1 MATKRTG
8 SRTAARTAPRSAKRY
23 RSRGRRRGAPRRR
36 AARAGSRRSGRGR
49 TRTAAPRVSVG
60 YLFGTAVV
68 LLVLTVFLI
77 NRVAIRDVME
87 RTELVEVL
95 QRRMDSAAG
104 REQPS
109 PLPPVYPAPV
119 AGPAPR
125 TSPDAP
131 PTAPEA
137 GADRQPAPV
146 APRVEAAPDA
156 APPAIDTAPAPA
168 AAPAPAEA
176 PVEAPETAAPQ
187 PAPPAPAAAVRQ
199 EAPRQA
205 APRAPAA
212 NPAARP
218 AARQHRV
225 YFASVDSAGGIA
237 LTGVTRSAADS
248 AAPLTET
255 LATLLAGPDAG
266 ESGRGLITLIPPA
279 VTLNRVYIRER
290 IAYVDVS
297 ESFRFN
303 RLGREGL
310 DIQLQQVVYSATQF
324 PNVEQVQILIDGRR
338 IDYLGSEG
346 AFVGEPIGREA
357 FQ

>member
-1 MATKRTG
+1 RRPAPLPGGGRGGGGGPGRRARGGGPGRRPPGRKRT
-8 SRTAARTAPRSAKRY
+8 SAP
-23 RSRGRRRGAPRRR
+23 G
-36 AARAGSRRSGRGR
+36 
-49 TRTAAPRVSVG
+49 VSVG

-77 NRVAIRDVME
+77 NRIAIRDVME

-95 QRRMDSAAG
+95 QRRMDGAAG
-104 REQPS
+104 REQPA

-125 TSPDAP
+125 TSPDSQPASP
-131 PTAPEA
+131 VATPR
-137 GADRQPAPV
+137 GRPAPV
-146 APRVEAAPDA
+146 APRAEAVPDTAPA
-156 APPAIDTAPAPA
+156 ATDTAPAPT
-168 AAPAPAEA
+168 P
-176 PVEAPETAAPQ
+176 APETVAPR
-187 PAPPAPAAAVRQ
+187 PAPPAPAAAR
-199 EAPRQA
+199 EREGTSPA

-212 NPAARP
+212 IPAARP
-218 AARQHRV
+218 GARQHRV
-225 YFASVDSAGGIA
+225 YFAAVDSAGGIA
-237 LTGVTRSAADS
+237 LTGVTRSAVDS
-248 AAPLTET
+248 AAPLTDT
-255 LATLLAGPDAG
+255 LATLLAGPDAS

-279 VTLNRVYIRER
+279 VTLNRVYVRER
-290 IAYVDVS
+290 VAYVDVS

-303 RLGREGL
+303 RHGREGL